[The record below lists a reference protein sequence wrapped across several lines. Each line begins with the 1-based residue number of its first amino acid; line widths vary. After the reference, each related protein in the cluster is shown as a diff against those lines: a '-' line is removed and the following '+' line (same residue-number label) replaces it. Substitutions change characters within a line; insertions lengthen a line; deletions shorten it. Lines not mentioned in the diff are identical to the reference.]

1 MILFIGYDASLTGAS
16 KSLLLIIEYFTKR
29 SKIPIYIILGK
40 GGPLIEDYNRL
51 GKVEIWEHDWY
62 FEKNILKRINNR
74 LFNTNKK
81 RQKNIIKKLQKS
93 TPKIIFNNTIGNGD
107 ILKNLSILNVKIISR
122 VPEMETVI
130 NLYNTNFKNSS
141 DKVFKYSDQFISPS
155 NSAKDVLLNNYDIN
169 ENKVQVC
176 YGTINEKLPTR
187 EDLSLLKKQLN
198 INDHAFIVGACGT
211 LGWRK
216 GSDLFLRVANKLK
229 NEKDIFFLWVGADT
243 HSSNYHQFVYEAKK
257 YEILK
262 NLIIIPKTKEVHK
275 YFQLMN
281 VFLMTSRE
289 DPFPL
294 VNLEAAIN
302 KVPIICFENSGG
314 SSEFVDE
321 TSGFVVPFCET
332 QKMADIVIE
341 LKKTPKK
348 LLELSNGIF
357 EKSKKFN
364 NKNALE
370 KIFDIVMAN

>member
-40 GGPLIEDYNRL
+40 GGPLIEDYNNL

-62 FEKNILKRINNR
+62 YEKNILKRINNR
-74 LFNTNKK
+74 LYNTNKK
-81 RQKNIIKKLQKS
+81 RQKKIIKKLQKS
-93 TPKIIFNNTIGNGD
+93 PPKIIFNNTIGNGD

-155 NSAKDVLLNNYDIN
+155 KSAKNVLLNNYDIN

-176 YGTINEKLPTR
+176 YGTINEKLPPR
-187 EDLSLLKKQLN
+187 EDLSHLKKQFN

-243 HSSNYHQFVYEAKK
+243 YSSNYHQFVYEAKK
-257 YEILK
+257 YGILK

-314 SSEFVDE
+314 SSELVDE
-321 TSGFVVPFCET
+321 TSGFVVSFCDT
-332 QKMADIVIE
+332 QKMSDIVIG
-341 LKKTPKK
+341 LRKSPKK
-348 LLELSNGIF
+348 LLELSNGIY

-364 NKNALE
+364 NKNSLE
-370 KIFDIVMAN
+370 KIFDIVMAY